1 MAGHRPGAAGLPS
14 EREADP
20 MISSLRRLQLLAVR
34 VIASHWNTFGG
45 GKRPG
50 TLHTHLDKGGG
61 TAANNHASFISA
73 NSLVAHR
80 GASRTIPCSKVHH
93 KSKPNFR
100 NPLSMKYS
108 DHRQPGAAAFSRA

>member
-20 MISSLRRLQLLAVR
+20 MISSLRRLQQLLAVR
-34 VIASHWNTFGG
+34 VIASHWNTFGRG
-45 GKRPG
+45 GNGPA
-50 TLHTHLDKGGG
+50 LSTHLDKGVG

-80 GASRTIPCSKVHH
+80 GASC
-93 KSKPNFR
+93 
-100 NPLSMKYS
+100 
-108 DHRQPGAAAFSRA
+108 DRQGVLLA